1 MADAQRMIDIYTG
14 VMDAIAGGNVG
25 ALDAVL
31 TEDYRWHGNGG
42 EEKDRAG
49 ALEMVQ
55 GYVTAFPDMKFVIQ
69 DIATDGDKLLT
80 RWTVT
85 GTHTGPLGDMPATG
99 NAIDIS
105 SHTVVRFDGD
115 MVAEEWELVDEA
127 LMMRQLGMAEG

>member
-1 MADAQRMIDIYTG
+1 MADGQRMIEIYTG
-14 VMDAIAGGNVG
+14 VMGAIADGNVG
-25 ALDAVL
+25 ALEAVL
-31 TEDYRWHGNGG
+31 TEDYSWHGNSG

-55 GYVTAFPDMKFVIQ
+55 GYVTAFPDMKFVMP
-69 DIATDGDKLLT
+69 DVATAGDRLFV

-99 NAIDIS
+99 RAIGIS
-105 SHTVVRFDGD
+105 GHVVVRFEGD

-127 LMMRQLGMAEG
+127 LMMQQLEMAEG

>member
-1 MADAQRMIDIYTG
+1 MADGQRMIDIYTG

-31 TEDYRWHGNGG
+31 TDDYVWHGNGG
-42 EEKDRAG
+42 EDKDRAG

-55 GYVTAFPDMKFVIQ
+55 GYVTAFPDMSFVMQ
-69 DIATDGDKLLT
+69 DVATAGNKLIA

-99 NAIDIS
+99 KSIDIS
-105 SHTVVRFDGD
+105 GHIVVRFDGD

-127 LMMRQLGMAEG
+127 LMMKQLGMAEG